1 MTPLVL
7 IRHGPTDWSTEHRLQ
22 GRSDRPLSEEGRRVV
37 AAWRV
42 PKDFEG
48 FLWQTSPLLRTR
60 QTAALMNHP
69 EAKIEPRTIEMNWG
83 AWEGQKLPD
92 LRRSLGE
99 EMTRREALGLDLK
112 APGGESPREVQERLA
127 PWLAELACNRLPT
140 IAVTHKG
147 VIRALYALAVGWDMR
162 GDPAQKLK
170 DGCAHRFTL
179 DRDGHLILDRLN
191 IKL

>member
-37 AAWRV
+37 ASWRL
-42 PKDFEG
+42 PKDFKG
-48 FLWQTSPLLRTR
+48 FAWQTSPLLRTR
-60 QTAALMNHP
+60 ETAVLMGHP
-69 EAKIEPRTIEMNWG
+69 EAKVEPRIVEMNWG
-83 AWEGQKLPD
+83 AWEGHKLAD

-112 APGGESPREVQERLA
+112 APGGESPREVQDRLA
-127 PWLAELACNRLPT
+127 PWLGEIAQAREST
-140 IAVTHKG
+140 VAVTHKG
-147 VIRALYALAVGWDMR
+147 VIRALYALAVGWNMR

-170 DGCAHRFTL
+170 DGCAHRFTVH
-179 DRDGHLILDRLN
+179 RDGHLNLDRLN